1 MPLDTP
7 PKQMSSGGQRW
18 EQLLRYRYIE
28 LVLLWEG
35 QLTTKQLCDTFS
47 IGRQQ
52 ADQRV
57 IPLFGAR
64 AVCQTVLTLF
74 HRTAIT
80 RPCQFG

>member
-1 MPLDTP
+1 MPPDTP
-7 PKQMSSGGQRW
+7 PKQMSLGGQRW

-52 ADQRV
+52 ANKDLSNYR
-57 IPLFGAR
+57 R
-64 AVCQTVLTLF
+64 AQEKNALRYDPVEK
-74 HRTAIT
+74 H
-80 RPCQFG
+80 